1 MTRHQFVN
9 RLRSL
14 YNIEQSSLPELPLS
28 HWLEFRQDPCRYLIN
43 RADKRQATA
52 IVREMEHR
60 QEVKE
65 INNDT
70 D

>member
-14 YNIEQSSLPELPLS
+14 YNIEHGSLPELTPS
-28 HWLEFRQDPCRYLIN
+28 QWLEFRANPCRYLIDT
-43 RADKRQATA
+43 DKRQAIA
-52 IVREMEHR
+52 IVREIEHR

-65 INNDT
+65 IQHDT